1 MSTQTLSPV
10 TRQRVIYA
18 LSAVVCAVVAFLLV
32 GPRPEGVAGSVD
44 VSALPWVN
52 AGINSVTT
60 VVLIAGFAAIRAKR
74 VGLHRVLM
82 TTALGLSAVFL
93 VVYVT
98 YHWFS
103 AGPVRYQGDF
113 RYVYLFVLASHIL
126 LAIVVLP
133 LALTTWARG
142 WFGAIADH
150 RRIAPATFAIWL
162 YVTVTGVLIVT
173 MAHG

>member
-1 MSTQTLSPV
+1 MNPT
-10 TRQRVIYA
+10 TRQRLIYA
-18 LSAVVCAVVAFLLV
+18 VSAVVCAVVAFLLL

-60 VVLIAGFAAIRAKR
+60 VVLLAGFAAIRAKQ
-74 VGLHRVLM
+74 VTLHKALM
-82 TTALGLSAVFL
+82 TFALALSAVFL
-93 VVYVT
+93 VSYVT

-103 AGPVRYQGDF
+103 AGPVRYEGEF
-113 RYVYLFVLASHIL
+113 RAVYLFVLATHIL

-142 WFGAIADH
+142 FFGAIEDH
-150 RRIAPATFAIWL
+150 RKIAPGTFGVWL
-162 YVTVTGVLIVT
+162 YVTVTGVMIVT